1 MVRVSLAMKVKAG
14 REEDFERAW
23 HGVAERARMIPGSL
37 RQTLMRDPEDASTFV
52 ITTEW
57 ESREAYTSF
66 EVSTEQD
73 ELTAPLREL
82 RESASQTIY
91 EVVEDISSNGASP
104 AAQQEKGRVVF
115 VIKLKPGME
124 DEFLRAYES
133 IRYEVARGV
142 KGHIVDQVCRS
153 PQEQDEWLITSEW
166 ESLDDFLEWERTE
179 EHRALAKPLRDCMAE
194 ARSLKYVV
202 KAETSAGGGADGQGG

>member
-23 HGVAERARMIPGSL
+23 HQVAERARSIPGNL
-37 RQTLMRDPEDASTFV
+37 RQTLMRDPEDGSTFL

-57 ESREAYTSF
+57 EDQDAYRKF

-82 RESASQTIY
+82 RESASQKVY
-91 EVVEDISSNGASP
+91 EVVEDVSSNGAAP
-104 AAQQEKGRVVF
+104 APAGEKGRVVF
-115 VIKLKPGME
+115 VIKLKPGSE
-124 DEFLRAYES
+124 QEFLDAYES

-153 PQEQDEWLITSEW
+153 PQDPDEWLITSEW

-202 KAETSAGGGADGQGG
+202 KAETSAGG

>member
-1 MVRVSLAMKVKAG
+1 MKVKAG
-14 REEDFERAW
+14 REEDFQRAW
-23 HGVAERARMIPGSL
+23 HEVAARARGIPGNL
-37 RQTLMRDPEDASTFV
+37 RQTLMRDPNDASTFV

-57 ESREAYTSF
+57 ETREAYQRF
-66 EVSTEQD
+66 EVSAEQD

-82 RESASQTIY
+82 RESASQAIY
-91 EVVEDISSNGASP
+91 EVVEDVSSNGSAP
-104 AAQQEKGRVVF
+104 AAQREKGRVVF
-115 VIKLKPGME
+115 VIKLKPEME
-124 DEFLRAYES
+124 EQFLQAYES

-153 PQEQDEWLITSEW
+153 PQEPDEWLITSEW
-166 ESLDDFLEWERTE
+166 QSLDDFLEWERTE

-202 KAETSAGGGADGQGG
+202 KAETSAGGGPDGQGG